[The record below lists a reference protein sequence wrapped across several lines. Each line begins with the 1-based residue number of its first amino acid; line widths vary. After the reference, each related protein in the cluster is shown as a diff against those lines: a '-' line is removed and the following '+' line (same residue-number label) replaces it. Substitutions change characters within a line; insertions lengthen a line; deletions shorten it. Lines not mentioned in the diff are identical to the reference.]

1 VEIGIDSFVAA
12 VPDSLTGANL
22 SPQDRISHLLEE
34 IQLADEVGL
43 DVFGIGEH
51 HRAEFLDSAPE
62 TLLAAA
68 AALTQQIRVTSAV
81 TVLSAHDPVRL
92 FQQFATIDLISRG
105 RTEMV
110 VGRGSFTEAFPL
122 FGLEL
127 KDYDAVFAEK
137 LELLL
142 ELRENARVHWAGRFR
157 PPLQGQ
163 PVYPRQAQEK
173 LPIWLG
179 VGGTAASFA
188 RAGELGLP
196 LMVAIIGGQPHG
208 FRPLIELYRQAGEEA
223 GHQPER
229 LRVGIH
235 ALGYVADTDQQ
246 AADEFFPG
254 YAQSFTDIGK
264 ERGWGP
270 VTRSQYE
277 AVRGATGAML
287 VSDPERVAEKIIAF
301 DEVLGGISRLTFQ
314 MSIASLP
321 HSNRMRAI
329 ELLGTKVA
337 PLVRGEIKREVLV
350 S

>member
-22 SPQDRISHLLEE
+22 SPEDRLAHLLEE
-34 IQLADEVGL
+34 IKLADEVGL

-62 TLLAAA
+62 TILAAA
-68 AALTQQIRVTSAV
+68 AATTRNIRLSSAV
-81 TVLSAHDPVRL
+81 TVLSAHDPVRV

-105 RTEMV
+105 RVEMV

-137 LELLL
+137 LALLL
-142 ELRENARVHWAGRFR
+142 ELRQHPRVRWSGRFR
-157 PPLQGQ
+157 ASLDGQ
-163 PVYPRQAQEK
+163 PVYPRPSQPA

-188 RAGELGLP
+188 RAGQLGLP
-196 LMVAIIGGQPHG
+196 LMVAIIGGQPHR
-208 FRPLIELYRQAGEEA
+208 FQPLVDLYRQEAEQA
-223 GHQPER
+223 GHPVDT
-229 LRVGIH
+229 LRVGVH
-235 ALGYVADTDQQ
+235 ALGYVADTDRQ

-254 YAQSFTDIGK
+254 YAQSFTEIGM
-264 ERGWGP
+264 ERGWAP
-270 VTRSQYE
+270 VTRSQFE
-277 AVRGATGAML
+277 AVRGGRGALL
-287 VSDPERVAEKIIAF
+287 VSDPERVVEQILTY
-301 DEVLGGISRLTFQ
+301 DEVLGGISRLSFQ

-321 HSNRMRAI
+321 HRLRMHAI

-337 PLVRGEIKREVLV
+337 PVVKSETRKKVATN
-350 S
+350 

>member
-12 VPDSLTGANL
+12 VPDALTGDNL
-22 SPQDRISHLLEE
+22 SPQDRIAHLLEE

-68 AALTQQIRVTSAV
+68 AALTHQIRLTSAV
-81 TVLSAHDPVRL
+81 TVLSAHDPVRV

-105 RTEMV
+105 RAEMV
-110 VGRGSFTEAFPL
+110 VGRGSFVEAFPL
-122 FGLEL
+122 FGLDID
-127 KDYDAVFAEK
+127 KYDALFAEK

-142 ELRENARVHWAGRFR
+142 KLREGARVHWVGRFR
-157 PPLQGQ
+157 PALEGQ
-163 PVYPRQAQEK
+163 PVYPRPLQEK

-179 VGGTAASFA
+179 VGGTPASFV
-188 RAGELGLP
+188 RAGQLGLP
-196 LMVAIIGGQPHG
+196 LMVAIIGGQPHR
-208 FRPLIELYRQAGEEA
+208 FKPLIDLYRQAGKEA
-223 GHQPER
+223 GHGIDS

-235 ALGYVADTDQQ
+235 ALGYVANTDQQ

-264 ERGWGP
+264 ERGWAP
-270 VTRSQYE
+270 VTRSQYD
-277 AVRGATGAML
+277 ALRSPTGAML
-287 VSDPERVAEKIIAF
+287 VSEPEKVVEKIVQF
-301 DEVLGGISRLTFQ
+301 DEVLGGVARLTFQ

-321 HSNRMRAI
+321 HLNRMRAI

-337 PLVRGEIKREVLV
+337 PFVRGEIQREVQVL
-350 S
+350 

>member
-1 VEIGIDSFVAA
+1 MEIGIDSFVAA

-68 AALTQQIRVTSAV
+68 AALTQQIRLTSAV

-105 RTEMV
+105 RTEMI

-127 KDYDAVFAEK
+127 KNYDALFAEK

-163 PVYPRQAQEK
+163 PVHPRPVQEK

-196 LMVAIIGGQPHG
+196 LMVAIIGGQPHR
-208 FRPLIELYRQAGEEA
+208 FRPLIELYRQTGEEA
-223 GHQPER
+223 GHQPGS

-254 YAQSFTDIGK
+254 YAQSFTDIGR

-321 HSNRMRAI
+321 HGNRMRAI

-337 PLVRGEIKREVLV
+337 PVVRGEIKREVLV

>member
-68 AALTQQIRVTSAV
+68 AALTQQIRLTSAV

-105 RTEMV
+105 RTEMI
-110 VGRGSFTEAFPL
+110 VGRGAGTEAFPL

-127 KDYDAVFAEK
+127 KNYDALFAEK

-142 ELRENARVHWAGRFR
+142 KLRENARIHWAGRFR

-163 PVYPRQAQEK
+163 PVYPRPVQEK

-196 LMVAIIGGQPHG
+196 LMVAIIGGQPHR
-208 FRPLIELYRQAGEEA
+208 FKPLIELYRQAGEEV
-223 GHQPER
+223 GHQPGS

-277 AVRGATGAML
+277 AVRGASGAML

-301 DEVLGGISRLTFQ
+301 DEVLRGISRLTFQ

>member
-1 VEIGIDSFVAA
+1 MEIGIDSFVAA
-12 VPDSLTGANL
+12 VPDSLTSANF
-22 SPQDRISHLLEE
+22 SPQDRVAHLLEE
-34 IQLADEVGL
+34 IELADEVGL

-62 TLLAAA
+62 ILLAGA
-68 AALTQQIRVTSAV
+68 AALTQRIRLTSAV

-92 FQQFATIDLISRG
+92 FQQFATIDLISHG
-105 RTEMV
+105 RAEMV
-110 VGRGSFTEAFPL
+110 VGRGSFVEAFPL
-122 FGLEL
+122 FGLDL
-127 KDYDAVFAEK
+127 KDYDALFAEK

-142 ELRENARVHWAGRFR
+142 QLREDARVHWAGRFR
-157 PPLQGQ
+157 PRLEGQ
-163 PVYPRQAQEK
+163 PVYPRPSQEK

-179 VGGTAASFA
+179 VGGTPASFA

-196 LMVAIIGGQPHG
+196 LMVAIIGGQPHR
-208 FRPLIELYRQAGEEA
+208 FRPLIDLYREAGEQAGHPPEA
-223 GHQPER
+223 

-235 ALGYVADTDQQ
+235 ALGYVADSDQK

-254 YAQSFTDIGK
+254 YARSFTEIGK

-270 VTRSQYE
+270 VTRYHYE
-277 AVRGATGAML
+277 ALRGATGAML
-287 VSDPERVAEKIIAF
+287 VSEPDRVADKIFAF
-301 DEVLGGISRLTFQ
+301 DEALGGISRLTFQ

-321 HSNRMRAI
+321 HRNRMRAI

-337 PLVRGEIKREVLV
+337 PLVRGDVRKRARV